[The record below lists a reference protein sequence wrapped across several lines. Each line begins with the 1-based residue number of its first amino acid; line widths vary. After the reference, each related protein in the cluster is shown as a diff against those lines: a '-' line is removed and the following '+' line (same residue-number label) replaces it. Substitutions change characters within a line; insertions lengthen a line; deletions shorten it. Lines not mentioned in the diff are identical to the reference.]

1 MVVDDLVRQA
11 GRPRPVCVVASDA
24 DASLNGVVQELH
36 ALGAPVL
43 RFDLASFP
51 ERVTLAA
58 QLAGGRIVGTL
69 EADGRRVRLEDIG
82 AVLWWHPSTPCIRPG
97 DGLEKCEAEWLS
109 REAAAGL
116 AGTLAALGCLHVN
129 HPDHTYAAQ
138 NKPYALAQAAAA
150 GLRVPPVWIGND
162 VADARRTVDDFGQAV
177 CKSLVSPAIE
187 AADGPRALFT
197 SAVKPGDLG
206 ESVAAAAHQ
215 FQRRINAMYEVRLI
229 MVHGEPFAARLTAP
243 AHSTD
248 FRAHYDEL
256 VYDYIDVPDEVRYGA
271 VRLMSSL
278 HLEYAAVDLLV
289 DAQAQ
294 WWLVDVNP
302 VGQWGFVEGHLP
314 ELAISAQ
321 LAAALA
327 DPCISLRRRAA
338 QPAHAHIHH

>member
-1 MVVDDLVRQA
+1 MVVEDLVHQA
-11 GRPRPVCVVASDA
+11 GRPRPVCVVARDA
-24 DASLNGVVQELH
+24 GASLNGVVQDLH

-82 AVLWWHPSTPCIRPG
+82 AVLWWHPSSPRIRP
-97 DGLEKCEAEWLS
+97 DGADEGEAEWLS

-129 HPDHTYAAQ
+129 HPDHTDAAQ

-162 VADARRTVDDFGQAV
+162 VADARRAVDDFGQAV
-177 CKSLVSPAIE
+177 CKSLVSPAVE
-187 AADGPRALFT
+187 TADGPRALFT
-197 SAVKPGDLG
+197 SAVEPGDLG
-206 ESVAAAAHQ
+206 ENVAAAAHQ

-256 VYDYIDVPDEVRYGA
+256 VYDYIDVPDEVRYGT
-271 VRLMSSL
+271 VRLMSRL
-278 HLEYAAVDLLV
+278 HLEYAALDLLV

-302 VGQWGFVEGHLP
+302 AGQWGFVEGNLP
-314 ELAISAQ
+314 DLAISAH
-321 LAAALA
+321 LAAVLA
-327 DPCISLRRRAA
+327 DPRISLRPGAIRPERTHTH
-338 QPAHAHIHH
+338 Q

>member
-1 MVVDDLVRQA
+1 MVVEHLVRQA
-11 GRPRPVCVVASDA
+11 GRPRPVCVVARDT

-36 ALGAPVL
+36 ALDAPVL

-69 EADGRRVRLEDIG
+69 AVDGRRVRLEEIG
-82 AVLWWHPSTPCIRPG
+82 AVLWWHPSSPRIRPNG
-97 DGLEKCEAEWLS
+97 ADEGEAEWLS

-138 NKPYALAQAAAA
+138 NKPYALTQAAAA
-150 GLRVPPVWIGND
+150 GLRVPATWIGND
-162 VADARRTVDDFGQAV
+162 VTDARRAVNDFGQAV
-177 CKSLVSPAIE
+177 CKSLVSPVIE
-187 AADGPRALFT
+187 ADREPRVLFT
-197 SAVKPGDLG
+197 STVKPDALDEG
-206 ESVAAAAHQ
+206 VAAAAHQ
-215 FQRRINAMYEVRLI
+215 LQQRISAMYEVRLI

-256 VYDYIDVPDEVRYGA
+256 VYDYTDVPDEVRYGA
-271 VRLMSSL
+271 VQLMSSL
-278 HLEYAAVDLLV
+278 RLEYAALDLLV

-302 VGQWGFVEGHLP
+302 AGQWGFVEGHLP

-327 DPCISLRRRAA
+327 DPRVSLRRRAA
-338 QPAHAHIHH
+338 RPERTHTYR